1 MSDKF
6 FPLNTATACKLKW
19 AWSTIVLRTGTT
31 KSCHRVE
38 GDKID
43 LADFGNF
50 HNTERKVQ
58 HRELMLQGKWPEG
71 NCSYCKIIE
80 DAGGQSDRI
89 THNNIPGCVPEEL
102 RNDLSATVV
111 VPKILEIYFDNICN
125 MGCIYCNKGFSSVLE
140 HEYNKFGEYSV
151 NANEST
157 KLIAKSSE
165 PDSLDTINLRKEK
178 LFQWLNK
185 NHNSLE
191 RLHFLGGEPFFQPEF
206 ERMFDFFEKNPCPGL
221 EYNIV
226 TNLKISHKKLQ
237 QYVEKLHT
245 LVECG
250 HLKRV
255 DITCSIDCFGYE
267 QEYVRYGLD
276 IDQWKQNFLYL
287 VDQSWIYLSINQ
299 TLNSLTI
306 KTIPELIKFINNHK
320 TPEREINHFF
330 GLVVGGDDKH
340 VECQHPKYFGP
351 GYFNNDFDNILQCMN
366 EDTWQEQQAKNYMLG
381 IKKGL
386 QHSTRDDQQISRLI
400 DFLDEIDSRRN
411 LNWRSVF
418 PWLTKEL
425 DSV

>member
-1 MSDKF
+1 M
-6 FPLNTATACKLKW
+6 
-19 AWSTIVLRTGTT
+19 
-31 KSCHRVE
+31 
-38 GDKID
+38 
-43 LADFGNF
+43 
-50 HNTERKVQ
+50 
-58 HRELMLQGKWPEG
+58 
-71 NCSYCKIIE
+71 
-80 DAGGQSDRI
+80 
-89 THNNIPGCVPEEL
+89 
-102 RNDLSATVV
+102 
-111 VPKILEIYFDNICN
+111 
-125 MGCIYCNKGFSSVLE
+125 
-140 HEYNKFGEYSV
+140 
-151 NANEST
+151 
-157 KLIAKSSE
+157 
-165 PDSLDTINLRKEK
+165 
-178 LFQWLNK
+178 
-185 NHNSLE
+185 
-191 RLHFLGGEPFFQPEF
+191 
-206 ERMFDFFEKNPCPGL
+206 
-221 EYNIV
+221 
-226 TNLKISHKKLQ
+226 
-237 QYVEKLHT
+237 EKLHT

-299 TLNSLTI
+299 TLSSLTI

-330 GLVVGGDDKH
+330 GLVVGGHDKH